1 MKNELDIFGMTI
13 DNRLNFDSHI
23 STVCDK
29 IDNQFNVMLRLR
41 NIMSKDTMFRLYKAF
56 ILPHF
61 YFCSS
66 VWHFCGTR
74 NSQKLDAVNKRI
86 LRFILNDYTS
96 HYTTL
101 LNKVEMTALYNER
114 IQNFLI
120 LVYKSLY
127 FKEYPTY
134 TRNMFTVRH
143 RTYNLRGTHV
153 LTLSKPRTTTSGLDS
168 FSYLSAQQWNDL
180 SDELTNSTS
189 HDFKR
194 RVQGLNTS
202 D

>member
-1 MKNELDIFGMTI
+1 MKNESDIFGRTI
-13 DNRLNFDSHI
+13 DKRLNFDSHI
-23 STVCDK
+23 STKSTVGDK
-29 IDNQFNVMLRLR
+29 INNQVNVMLRLR
-41 NIMSKDTMFRLYKAF
+41 NIISKDTMFRLYKAF
-56 ILPHF
+56 IPRHF

-74 NSQKLDAVNKRI
+74 NSQKLEAVNKRI

-101 LNKVEMTALYNER
+101 LNKVEMTALYKER
-114 IQNFLI
+114 IQNFLL

-127 FKEYPTY
+127 FNEYPTY

-143 RTYNLRGTHV
+143 RTYSLRGTHI
-153 LTLSKPRTTTSGLDS
+153 LTPSKPRTTTSGLHS
-168 FSYLSAQQWNDL
+168 FSYLSAQQWNDV
-180 SDELTNSTS
+180 SDELTNSTF

-194 RVQGLNTS
+194 HV
-202 D
+202 

>member
-1 MKNELDIFGMTI
+1 MKNELHVFGMTI

-23 STVCDK
+23 STVCHK
-29 IDNQFNVMLRLR
+29 INNQFNVILRLR
-41 NIMSKDTMFRLYKAF
+41 NIISKDTMLRLYKAF
-56 ILPHF
+56 FLPHF

-74 NSQKLDAVNKRI
+74 NSQKLEAVNKRI

-96 HYTTL
+96 DYTTL

-127 FKEYPTY
+127 FNEYPTY

-143 RTYNLRGTHV
+143 RTYNLRGTHI
-153 LTLSKPRTTTSGLDS
+153 LTLSKPRTTTSGVNS

-180 SDELTNSTS
+180 PDELRNSTI

-194 RVQGLNTS
+194 RVQGLNRS

>member
-23 STVCDK
+23 STVCDR
-29 IDNQFNVMLRLR
+29 INNQFNVMLRLR

-86 LRFILNDYTS
+86 LRLILNDYTS

-168 FSYLSAQQWNDL
+168 SSYLSAQQWNDL

>member
-1 MKNELDIFGMTI
+1 MTI
-13 DNRLNFDSHI
+13 DNRLNFGSHI

-29 IDNQFNVMLRLR
+29 INNQFNVMLRLR
-41 NIMSKDTMFRLYKAF
+41 NIISKDTMFRLYKAF

-74 NSQKLDAVNKRI
+74 NSQKLEAVNKRF

-143 RTYNLRGTHV
+143 RTYNLCGTHI
-153 LTLSKPRTTTSGLDS
+153 LTLSKPRTTTSGPHS
-168 FSYLSAQQWNDL
+168 FFLFICPAMERS
-180 SDELTNSTS
+180 
-189 HDFKR
+189 FR
-194 RVQGLNTS
+194 RINEQYFS
-202 D
+202 